1 MDPYLEYSTPF
12 GLLSRQPVAAEPAGT
27 SSSLSHRVAGS
38 RNSEYKRT
46 GNARRLVV
54 AGCLVERYRRE
65 LQAEIPDIDAV
76 FGTGEIESIIDHCEG
91 TGSVA
96 PAGSGHD
103 YLYHDLTPRRRATPR
118 HFAYVKIN
126 EGCDHPYSFCVIPQL
141 RGGFRS
147 RHFESII
154 SEARRLFGEGVR
166 ELTLIGQDTTAY
178 GEDLG
183 VRNGLPGAH
192 ELLGYDLLEVGRA
205 EDAIPHL
212 QTALQ
217 EQPANEQVEAWLGR
231 AYLSAGRPRDAVP
244 HLESAASAAPSN
256 TQLVYLLAKAYAQ
269 LAARTQAQ
277 LLAADPDSVYARL
290 AVAEDHEVNGR
301 AGEAL
306 VAYRK
311 ALEADPGLLAAWRA
325 VGDLER
331 DSGGTQAAAAAY
343 ERALELDPG
352 SVDLRLS
359 LGQAL
364 LSLGLAELA
373 LEHLQR
379 AASAATPPRGALEA
393 LGKAYMDLDRPS
405 EAIDVLLRALAE
417 ADEAEERMR
426 VHYWLAQGYRKVDR
440 AAKARAHL
448 QKFAALRAEFTARDQ

>member
-1 MDPYLEYSTPF
+1 MKIGFISLGCPKNLVDSEVMM
-12 GLLSRQPVAAEPAGT
+12 GLLEQRGHELTSEAKDAEALVVNT
-27 SSSLSHRVAGS
+27 CSFIETAKQESIDTILEAC
-38 RNSEYKRT
+38 EYKRT

-65 LQAEIPDIDAV
+65 PQAEIPEIDAV
-76 FGTGEIESIIDHCEG
+76 LGTGEIESIIDHCEG
-91 TGSVA
+91 TGAVA

-126 EGCDHPYSFCVIPQL
+126 EGCDHPCSFCIIPQL

-256 TQLVYLLAKAYAQ
+256 TQLLYLLAKAYAQ

-277 LLAADPDSVYARL
+277 LLAAAPDSVYAPRCRRGSRGKRPRRGGSGRVPQGIGSRSGL
-290 AVAEDHEVNGR
+290 ARGVASGGRSR
-301 AGEAL
+301 AGQ
-306 VAYRK
+306 R
-311 ALEADPGLLAAWRA
+311 
-325 VGDLER
+325 R
-331 DSGGTQAAAAAY
+331 DAGSGGGV
-343 ERALELDPG
+343 RA
-352 SVDLRLS
+352 
-359 LGQAL
+359 
-364 LSLGLAELA
+364 
-373 LEHLQR
+373 
-379 AASAATPPRGALEA
+379 GA
-393 LGKAYMDLDRPS
+393 R
-405 EAIDVLLRALAE
+405 
-417 ADEAEERMR
+417 
-426 VHYWLAQGYRKVDR
+426 
-440 AAKARAHL
+440 
-448 QKFAALRAEFTARDQ
+448 T